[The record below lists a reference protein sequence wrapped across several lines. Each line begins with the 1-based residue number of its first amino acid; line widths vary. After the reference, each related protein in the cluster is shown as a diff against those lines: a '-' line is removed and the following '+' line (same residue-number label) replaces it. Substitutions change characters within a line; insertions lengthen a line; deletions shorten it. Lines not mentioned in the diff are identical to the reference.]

1 MIRRAHRQKII
12 QGLIAVALFIGAA
25 SDSLACSVCFGDGKS
40 EMAQAVKAG
49 VIFMAIFI
57 YVLLSLVGA
66 VLATWFFRARKL
78 AALEA
83 QAQAT
88 SPSADSP
95 A

>member
-1 MIRRAHRQKII
+1 MSRYPIAVL
-12 QGLIAVALFIGAA
+12 LIAVAFMVVSSTDA
-25 SDSLACSVCFGDGKS
+25 LACAACFGDGKS
-40 EMAQAVKAG
+40 EMVQAVKSG
-49 VIFMAIFI
+49 VIFMAIFV

-83 QAQAT
+83 QAQTT
-88 SPSADSP
+88 SPSVDSP